1 MASSSGFVLLW
12 PAAVPGI
19 VRPGILARQ
28 PSRGCGPRPD
38 HGSGSS
44 RLRWR
49 SLNAP
54 FLDPRGHQCA
64 CTGKRPVS
72 RGELPSGFNSGGDEA
87 SFTSGVPHHMSPNLA
102 VSAPLLSHT
111 PTRVGSLVK
120 GGIKGRGDDDDKGG
134 GGAATHHSML
144 IVNHLI

>member
-12 PAAVPGI
+12 SVAVPGI
-19 VRPGILARQ
+19 IRPGILARQ
-28 PSRGCGPRPD
+28 PYSGCGSRPD
-38 HGSGSS
+38 RGSGSS
-44 RLRWR
+44 GGVE
-49 SLNAP
+49 SLYAP

-87 SFTSGVPHHMSPNLA
+87 SCTSGVPHHMSPNLA
-102 VSAPLLSHT
+102 VSVPLLSHT

-120 GGIKGRGDDDDKGG
+120 GGIKGRGDDKGG
-134 GGAATHHSML
+134 GGGKAATRHSML